1 MVPWRFSRCR
11 LEGEAGPGSWDRSGV
26 VCECKEPQGRIVA
39 EKRGLHLVQGEP
51 DATGFVNE
59 GAGAE
64 ATRADRSSRG
74 EHSRGT
80 RPEVLSV
87 RSCGVAVR
95 YCYRVVDA
103 ISMSGCPRHRTGA
116 QKATRRRATGVH

>member
-1 MVPWRFSRCR
+1 MAVPPVP
-11 LEGEAGPGSWDRSGV
+11 AGGGGWSAVVDCSGV

-39 EKRGLHLVQGEP
+39 KKRGLHLVQGEP

-80 RPEVLSV
+80 
-87 RSCGVAVR
+87 
-95 YCYRVVDA
+95 
-103 ISMSGCPRHRTGA
+103 
-116 QKATRRRATGVH
+116 